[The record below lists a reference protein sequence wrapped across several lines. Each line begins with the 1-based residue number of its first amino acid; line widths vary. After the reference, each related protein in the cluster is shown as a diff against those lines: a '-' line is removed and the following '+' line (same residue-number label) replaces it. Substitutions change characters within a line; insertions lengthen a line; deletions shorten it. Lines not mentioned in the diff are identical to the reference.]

1 LVLIAKFPLFLKKE
15 KLMKDIEMAVELLE
29 KDKLALAIVKDGKV
43 IFTSSD
49 KGVKRKNELEGA
61 SVADRV
67 TGKAAA
73 VLCTYAGIKQLKT
86 RLISDNAINVL
97 KETNIL
103 YEYDEHAPYIKNRDK
118 TGMCPVETLSMKV
131 ENIDEL
137 LQGIE
142 NFLDSIKKVN

>member
-1 LVLIAKFPLFLKKE
+1 
-15 KLMKDIEMAVELLE
+15 MKDIEIAVELLE
-29 KDKLALAIVKDGKV
+29 KEKLALAIVRDGRV
-43 IFTSSD
+43 IFSSSD
-49 KGVKRKNELEGA
+49 KGIKPLYTAVKEQKNELEGS

-73 VLCTYAGIKQLKT
+73 MLCEHAGIKQLKT